1 MLYNQ
6 LAVTMLAASVCGK
19 LDLIITSINGGDIS
33 RAKRG
38 L

>member
-19 LDLIITSINGGDIS
+19 LDLHYHKYQRRWYI
-33 RAKRG
+33 
-38 L
+38 